1 MRVDAWRGVASL
13 RQPAPVADPS
23 VDSVQITSSD
33 GSVGRA
39 DEQGIMSNAY
49 IIEIGSHT
57 AGIVTRD
64 ERSYRFFS
72 SDRIFDSL
80 EGREFRSARDA
91 ERAARALFLERR
103 HLVSGQLF
111 AAF

>member
-1 MRVDAWRGVASL
+1 M
-13 RQPAPVADPS
+13 P
-23 VDSVQITSSD
+23 
-33 GSVGRA
+33 
-39 DEQGIMSNAY
+39 NAY

-57 AGIVTRD
+57 AGIVTKD
-64 ERSYRFFS
+64 GRSYRFFS

-80 EGREFRSARDA
+80 EGREFRSAREA
-91 ERAARALFLERR
+91 ERAARALFLKRR

>member
-1 MRVDAWRGVASL
+1 V
-13 RQPAPVADPS
+13 
-23 VDSVQITSSD
+23 
-33 GSVGRA
+33 
-39 DEQGIMSNAY
+39 SNAY

-64 ERSYRFFS
+64 EHSYRFFS

-80 EGREFRSARDA
+80 EGREFRSAHDA
-91 ERAARALFLERR
+91 ERAARVLFLERR

>member
-1 MRVDAWRGVASL
+1 
-13 RQPAPVADPS
+13 
-23 VDSVQITSSD
+23 
-33 GSVGRA
+33 
-39 DEQGIMSNAY
+39 MSNTY

-57 AGIVTRD
+57 AGIVTKD
-64 ERSYRFFS
+64 ERGYRFFS
-72 SDRIFDSL
+72 SDRILDSL

-111 AAF
+111 GAF

>member
-1 MRVDAWRGVASL
+1 
-13 RQPAPVADPS
+13 
-23 VDSVQITSSD
+23 
-33 GSVGRA
+33 
-39 DEQGIMSNAY
+39 MSYAY

-57 AGIVTRD
+57 AGIVTRN

-80 EGREFRSARDA
+80 EGREFGSAREA

-111 AAF
+111 GAF